1 MPPPARGLQQ
11 QQPATLAQKAQ
22 KWFNTFKD
30 WTWQANKLSPQTGR
44 MYPSTGK
51 FHNGQTSVKLSDMF
65 AGLKVKSEWADDF
78 KNTVMAWC
86 NDLVEKLH
94 PNLNRMKDLAGIK
107 DDINASNKEA
117 YRAALASINA
127 QFLSAQPATIAATNQ
142 TPTYAQF
149 VANQQP
155 AVSLKT

>member
-1 MPPPARGLQQ
+1 MPPLRGIQQ

-30 WTWQANKLSPQTGR
+30 WTWQANKPSPQTGKL
-44 MYPSTGK
+44 YPPAGK
-51 FHNGQTSVKLSDMF
+51 FHDGRSSVQLNEMF
-65 AGLKVKSEWADDF
+65 TGLKVKPQWAEDF

-94 PNLNRMKDLAGIK
+94 PNLNRMKDLAGIQ
-107 DDINASNKEA
+107 DDINTSNKEI
-117 YRAALASINA
+117 YRSALNSINA
-127 QFLSAQPATIAATNQ
+127 QFLPAQPAIVSSANK
-142 TPTYAQF
+142 PLTYTQF

-155 AVSLKT
+155 AGPAKV